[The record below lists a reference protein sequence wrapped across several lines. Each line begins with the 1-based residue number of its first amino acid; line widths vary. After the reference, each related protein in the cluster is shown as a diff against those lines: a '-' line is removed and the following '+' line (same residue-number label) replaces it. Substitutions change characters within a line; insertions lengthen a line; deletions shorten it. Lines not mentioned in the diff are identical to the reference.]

1 MKQLIFGWL
10 MLLLAGLGLLA
21 MVVWWMVCL
30 LAGATLK
37 FCGAAA
43 GFLSGI
49 ILFLHRIAA

>member
-30 LAGATLK
+30 LAGAILK
-37 FCGAAA
+37 FSGAAA
-43 GFLSGI
+43 GVLSA
-49 ILFLHRIAA
+49 ILLLLHRIVA

>member
-21 MVVWWMVCL
+21 MVVWWIICL

-43 GFLSGI
+43 GILSGI